1 MNKKSNNVETKVK
14 VLSKAVGI
22 LECFSVQNPVRGITE
37 ISNILGIGKSN
48 TYNLVSSFVDLGYLE
63 KTDNNKYKLGIKLLR
78 YAFLVNEQLPYV
90 QAVYDILVDTSRRTG
105 ELVFFGI
112 PYNDQVLYLTSV
124 HPLEILEY
132 KPYRI
137 ITGEVAPLYCTGI
150 GRAMLMT
157 MPEEEW
163 PSRITTNRV
172 PFTIATETNYEN
184 IIKELRESKRR
195 GYSIDNGEREPGI
208 RCIGVPI
215 YDIHGKLVAG
225 LSISGK
231 MNRITFERIP
241 SLARILQENALN
253 MRARLY

>member
-137 ITGEVAPLYCTGI
+137 ITVHLFRNQFQAL
-150 GRAMLMT
+150 
-157 MPEEEW
+157 
-163 PSRITTNRV
+163 
-172 PFTIATETNYEN
+172 ET
-184 IIKELRESKRR
+184 
-195 GYSIDNGEREPGI
+195 
-208 RCIGVPI
+208 
-215 YDIHGKLVAG
+215 A
-225 LSISGK
+225 
-231 MNRITFERIP
+231 
-241 SLARILQENALN
+241 
-253 MRARLY
+253 